1 MIIEDTIEEGR
12 KATISTSNSNSV
24 GTFRIKESAKAFS
37 ILSSS
42 LYQNPIRSIIREL
55 GCNARDAH
63 VAAKNPEPWVLSL
76 PTALSPEF
84 AVKDNGTGLS
94 HDEVMQIYTTYFEST
109 KTNSNDFVGAL
120 GLGSK
125 SPFSYT
131 DNFTVTSVKDG
142 VKNIY
147 STFLTEEQ
155 IPSIVLLDSSKTNEP
170 NGVEVRFSVKS
181 PDFNKFRAEA
191 IEALKFFDQKPKGYP
206 TGYTHQI
213 EKINGIEHVAL
224 KNYSY
229 NSSANP
235 LVIMGGVQYTFD
247 TKNPEFEKYK
257 SVLNTSRHQML
268 IRANI
273 GEVDIQPS
281 REALTMTKKT
291 IEFIS
296 KKFEEALSK
305 INADIEQKIKSAKTE
320 WDAIIMR
327 NELAYSG
334 TEYEQRLVKSSPK
347 NTFTLPS
354 RFSGRNFSSQG
365 HRKTVGNSRSFTGIS
380 NHRVSSNIEF
390 IINDSKALLRDI
402 HECIR
407 KKSVLSTTEVIE
419 IEPIPGVSS
428 EDLQKEIAKYTLGKV
443 PILTSVLCASLEAK
457 KKIVGI
463 VYHINQIQS
472 RTREKAYGWG
482 LSRSSQDAFN
492 EGSYFVE
499 LDRENNVVDENG
511 RIVDKFWKK
520 FATYRELG
528 GSATVFAIKHNSKF
542 DRSLYKRF
550 LNVMDD
556 LNKNTIKSLKSE
568 QFFSVDIRF
577 PYDVRT
583 AFSSGGINT
592 FAAKLK
598 DPIARVVSKINTSN
612 RSYSEL
618 EKYDELYPG
627 LTKSIHDEITKFNNE
642 MSDFIK
648 RYSSLILI
656 LRQNRALES
665 ELVEFANWRY
675 ETKFAK

>member
-1 MIIEDTIEEGR
+1 
-12 KATISTSNSNSV
+12 
-24 GTFRIKESAKAFS
+24 
-37 ILSSS
+37 
-42 LYQNPIRSIIREL
+42 
-55 GCNARDAH
+55 
-63 VAAKNPEPWVLSL
+63 
-76 PTALSPEF
+76 
-84 AVKDNGTGLS
+84 
-94 HDEVMQIYTTYFEST
+94 
-109 KTNSNDFVGAL
+109 
-120 GLGSK
+120 
-125 SPFSYT
+125 
-131 DNFTVTSVKDG
+131 VKDG
-142 VKNIY
+142 IKNIY

-155 IPSIVLLDSSKTNEP
+155 IPSIVLLDSSNTNEP

-181 PDFNKFRAEA
+181 GDFNTFRVEA

-229 NSSANP
+229 NSSASP

-247 TKNPEFEKYK
+247 TKNPELEKYK

>member
-1 MIIEDTIEEGR
+1 M
-12 KATISTSNSNSV
+12 
-24 GTFRIKESAKAFS
+24 
-37 ILSSS
+37 
-42 LYQNPIRSIIREL
+42 
-55 GCNARDAH
+55 
-63 VAAKNPEPWVLSL
+63 
-76 PTALSPEF
+76 
-84 AVKDNGTGLS
+84 
-94 HDEVMQIYTTYFEST
+94 
-109 KTNSNDFVGAL
+109 
-120 GLGSK
+120 
-125 SPFSYT
+125 
-131 DNFTVTSVKDG
+131 
-142 VKNIY
+142 
-147 STFLTEEQ
+147 
-155 IPSIVLLDSSKTNEP
+155 
-170 NGVEVRFSVKS
+170 
-181 PDFNKFRAEA
+181 
-191 IEALKFFDQKPKGYP
+191 
-206 TGYTHQI
+206 
-213 EKINGIEHVAL
+213 
-224 KNYSY
+224 
-229 NSSANP
+229 
-235 LVIMGGVQYTFD
+235 
-247 TKNPEFEKYK
+247 
-257 SVLNTSRHQML
+257 
-268 IRANI
+268 
-273 GEVDIQPS
+273 
-281 REALTMTKKT
+281 
-291 IEFIS
+291 
-296 KKFEEALSK
+296 
-305 INADIEQKIKSAKTE
+305 
-320 WDAIIMR
+320 
-327 NELAYSG
+327 
-334 TEYEQRLVKSSPK
+334 
-347 NTFTLPS
+347 
-354 RFSGRNFSSQG
+354 
-365 HRKTVGNSRSFTGIS
+365 
-380 NHRVSSNIEF
+380 
-390 IINDSKALLRDI
+390 
-402 HECIR
+402 
-407 KKSVLSTTEVIE
+407 IE